1 MTHAAPES
9 IPGDSSHV
17 LRFATAPG
25 PDGPVVALTGDLDYE
40 SAPRLLDALTGFVVP
55 DGETL
60 TLDLS
65 DVRFFDSGGINAL
78 LRARRALQERNSDL
92 AVSKLSP
99 VVERI
104 FRITGLDTVLVPDG
118 PAGSG
123 TGTDPSA
130 G

>member
-1 MTHAAPES
+1 MTHAATGA
-9 IPGDSSHV
+9 IPGDPSHV
-17 LRFATAPG
+17 LRLATVPG
-25 PDGPVVALTGDLDYE
+25 EDGPVVALTGDLDYE
-40 SAPRLLDALTGFVVP
+40 SAPRLLDALTRVAVP
-55 DGETL
+55 DGGTL

-78 LRARRALQERNSDL
+78 LRARVALQERGVGL
-92 AVSKLSP
+92 AVRRLSP

-118 PAGSG
+118 PAGTG
-123 TGTDPSA
+123 TGTSPSA

>member
-1 MTHAAPES
+1 MTHAAPGA
-9 IPGDSSHV
+9 IPGDPSHV
-17 LRFATAPG
+17 LRLATVPG

-40 SAPRLLDALTGFVVP
+40 SAPRLLDALNRVTVP
-55 DGETL
+55 DGATL

-78 LRARRALQERNSDL
+78 LRARTALQERGAEL
-92 AVSKLSP
+92 AVCRLSP

-104 FRITGLDTVLVPDG
+104 FRITGLDTVLSPGG
-118 PAGSG
+118 PAGTG
-123 TGTDPSA
+123 TGTGPSA

>member
-1 MTHAAPES
+1 MTHAAPGA
-9 IPGDSSHV
+9 IPGDPSHA
-17 LRFATAPG
+17 LRLATEPG
-25 PDGPVVALTGDLDYE
+25 PAGPLLVLTGDLDYE
-40 SAPRLLDALTGFVVP
+40 SAPRLLETLTEVAVP
-55 DGETL
+55 DGGTL

-78 LRARRALQERNSDL
+78 LRARRALQERGSRL
-92 AVSKLSP
+92 AVSALSP

-118 PAGSG
+118 PAGTG
-123 TGTDPSA
+123 TGTPPSA